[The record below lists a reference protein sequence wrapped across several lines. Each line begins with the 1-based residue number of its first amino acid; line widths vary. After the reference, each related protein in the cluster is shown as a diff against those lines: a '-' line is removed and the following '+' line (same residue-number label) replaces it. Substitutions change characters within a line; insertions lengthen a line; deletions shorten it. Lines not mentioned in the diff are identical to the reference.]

1 MTNYSPNNREAVQFI
16 LNNYEHMT
24 PSDIIHK
31 FLENDDID
39 DANYVFNMLPPDLKK
54 QVDDLS
60 KIETERMRN
69 ESKRVKDEIDK
80 TRTQIKNTNE
90 QRSVIKTLNNAV
102 EGQLQHYQELNRQL
116 TRRVGFEESN

>member
-1 MTNYSPNNREAVQFI
+1 MNYSPNNREAVQYL
-16 LNNYEHMT
+16 LNNYKHMT

-60 KIETERMRN
+60 KIETERIRN
-69 ESKRVKDEIDK
+69 ENKLVRSEIDK
-80 TRTQIKNTNE
+80 IETQRQVVKAIN
-90 QRSVIKTLNNAV
+90 SAV
-102 EGQLQHYQELNRQL
+102 EGQLDHYQELNRQL
-116 TRRVGFEESN
+116 L